1 MSLFRRPFFCYMYI
15 DSYLEKGYELLPKE
29 SALVETIR
37 KVYEQQKYMY
47 DNRTH
52 SVDNRIVSLSQPYI
66 RPIVRGKA
74 KSPVEFRVKL
84 DLSIDEDGMG
94 RIETVSFDPYNE
106 EFMLI
111 VAVENY
117 KDRTGHY
124 PERVLADQIYRN
136 RKNIKYCKDKGIRLS
151 GPKLGRPQASLSREE
166 KKLEYK
172 DNTDRIEVER
182 SFSLSKRCYGLG
194 LIKCKLEDTTYN
206 NIGMSIFVTNLF
218 RVLSRLGKCTLFLF
232 AILKA
237 RVSGIS
243 AVSFLFP
250 GIINFCHVLLFRNLM
265 VILPRI

>member
-74 KSPVEFRVKL
+74 KSSVEFRVKL

-117 KDRTGHY
+117 KDRTRHY
-124 PERVLADQIYRN
+124 PGRVLANQIY
-136 RKNIKYCKDKGIRLS
+136 
-151 GPKLGRPQASLSREE
+151 
-166 KKLEYK
+166 
-172 DNTDRIEVER
+172 
-182 SFSLSKRCYGLG
+182 
-194 LIKCKLEDTTYN
+194 
-206 NIGMSIFVTNLF
+206 
-218 RVLSRLGKCTLFLF
+218 
-232 AILKA
+232 
-237 RVSGIS
+237 
-243 AVSFLFP
+243 
-250 GIINFCHVLLFRNLM
+250 
-265 VILPRI
+265 